1 MRPKV
6 FYLIGLLLPLLLLL
20 ALPTLARPQLNPMV
34 ITYDLSWNVIGSGGT
49 SFTAAGSYSLGGTI
63 GQSAAGPLSGG
74 SYKLNSGFWQH
85 ANFSV
90 YLPIVLK

>member
-6 FYLIGLLLPLLLLL
+6 FYLIGLVLPLLLLL
-20 ALPTLARPQLNPMV
+20 ALPTLAQPPSAPTPT
-34 ITYDLSWNVIGSGGT
+34 TYDLSWNVIGSGGT
-49 SFTAAGSYSLGGTI
+49 SFTMAGNYSLGGTI

-74 SYKLNSGFWQH
+74 SYKLNSGFWQ
-85 ANFSV
+85 AGNFSV